1 MLETHVVMSSLIFCL
16 VLTLVL
22 HLISFIDLT
31 ITYMV
36 LVHERIVLCL
46 DVFVMTHVVIV
57 VIVPRIGTVFLL
69 KGLTLALSPDTWMIH
84 VFSIMVHIPLVQM
97 VRCKRL

>member
-22 HLISFIDLT
+22 HLVSFIDLT

-69 KGLTLALSPDTWMIH
+69 KGLTLALSPDTWTIH